1 MRWQKSR
8 HSSLQ
13 SCREINLPFSLSFP
27 QAVHIIAR
35 HFFDRTQTR
44 SLLPWAAVD
53 PDRRLNN
60 P

>member
-1 MRWQKSR
+1 MRWLKPQLSLPKS
-8 HSSLQ
+8 
-13 SCREINLPFSLSFP
+13 CKEINLPFSLSFP